1 MAKVCVIW
9 LAKNYY
15 SGCAT
20 TMADDSGAVI
30 VCGLLCF
37 AQNKMNYVPMD
48 TLADVLRR
56 GFREEEVE
64 KAKDTLFGAAAMQSF
79 TAESSQELR

>member
-9 LAKNYY
+9 LAKIYY

-30 VCGLLCF
+30 VLLCF